1 MLLSEGRHS
10 AMAGQIFSGNINAMA
25 TSWMMIYMLM
35 FAVAWEAWCGFLTK
49 RAGENRAQQEMLSKV
64 GRELMILGFIAF
76 GVILLK
82 ELNVFVWSSSSS
94 SGRYGVVGS
103 VYVAAAHHV
112 GR

>member
-1 MLLSEGRHS
+1 
-10 AMAGQIFSGNINAMA
+10 
-25 TSWMMIYMLM
+25 
-35 FAVAWEAWCGFLTK
+35 
-49 RAGENRAQQEMLSKV
+49 MLSKV